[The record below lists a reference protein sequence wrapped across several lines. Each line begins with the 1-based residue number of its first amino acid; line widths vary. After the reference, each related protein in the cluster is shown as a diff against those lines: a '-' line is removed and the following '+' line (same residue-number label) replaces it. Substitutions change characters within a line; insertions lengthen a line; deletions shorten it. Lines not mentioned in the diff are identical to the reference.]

1 MSLVAIQQLELDQVA
16 GGVNKE
22 KRSLRE
28 IQEEEKERQQEADF
42 LAWWTAEE
50 ERLRVEAG
58 PASMGRGAK
67 SSRRPKKQGARS
79 TVKPPDPEQE
89 ANFLAWWVAEEERV
103 RLESE
108 VTSIEGADPSKTPK
122 MQRPRKKQGHL
133 ADEQGQASPKRGTRS
148 PRKKS

>member
-16 GGVNKE
+16 GGLSKE

-28 IQEEEKERQQEADF
+28 IQEEERERQQEVDF
-42 LAWWTAEE
+42 LAWWAAEE
-50 ERLRVEAG
+50 ERVRVETG
-58 PASMGRGAK
+58 SASMGRGTK
-67 SSRRPKKQGARS
+67 SSKRPKRQGPRPM
-79 TVKPPDPEQE
+79 VNHPDPEQE

-108 VTSIEGADPSKTPK
+108 VTSIEETDLSKTSK
-122 MQRPRKKQGHL
+122 MQRSRKKQDHP